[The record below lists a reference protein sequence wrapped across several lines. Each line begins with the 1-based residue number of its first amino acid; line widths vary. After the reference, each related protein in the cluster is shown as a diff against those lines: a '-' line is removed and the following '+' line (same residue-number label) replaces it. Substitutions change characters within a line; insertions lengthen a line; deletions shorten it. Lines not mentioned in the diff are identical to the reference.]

1 MKRTPFTTDVALLI
15 LRVVTGALMLAHG
28 AQKVFEFTP
37 AGTGASFAQMGVPL
51 GETVGPFIA
60 FAELIGGAL
69 LLLGLGTR
77 VVGAVFVADML
88 GALFI
93 VHLPAGVFAADGGYE
108 LVALLG
114 AVSLALVIAGA
125 GRFSLD
131 ALASRAFGARRGTR
145 VDAPAA
151 A

>member
-1 MKRTPFTTDVALLI
+1 MKPTSRTTDVALLI
-15 LRVVTGALMLAHG
+15 LRAVTGALMLAHG

-37 AGTGASFAQMGVPL
+37 AGTGASFEQMGVPL
-51 GETVGPFIA
+51 SSVAGPFIA
-60 FAELIGGAL
+60 YAELIGGAL
-69 LLLGLGTR
+69 LILGLATR
-77 VVGAVFVADML
+77 VVAAVFVADML

-114 AVSLALVIAGA
+114 AASLALLVAGA

-131 ALASRAFGARRGTR
+131 AALMARR
-145 VDAPAA
+145 AA
-151 A
+151 RPGREGVVV